1 MTKKKDKRMT
11 PKLTAE
17 HELLRPSDIW
27 SRERFIEKAR
37 FEGGIMQG
45 ADGERLVFDN
55 CVFKDM
61 SFANNDWRGVEFVDV
76 SFQTC
81 DFSNVQMENVMFHR
95 CEIVNSK
102 LTGADLANSNL
113 GHLLVIDS
121 DARYANF
128 NFSEMKEVEFADSNL
143 MDSDFYEC
151 QFKQVRFKKCKLDNA
166 NFLETD
172 LDGVD
177 LSDNTYER
185 IEVTVPKIAGCIV
198 SREQALGFARVLG
211 LTVKEE

>member
-1 MTKKKDKRMT
+1 MAEKKDKRMK
-11 PKLTAE
+11 PKLSME

-27 SRERFIEKAR
+27 MRERFIEQAR
-37 FEGGIMQG
+37 FEGGVMTG
-45 ADGERLVFDN
+45 ADEERLVFDN

-61 SFANNDWRGVEFVDV
+61 SFANSDWRGVEFVDV
-76 SFQTC
+76 LFQTC

-102 LTGADLANSNL
+102 LTGADLANSNV
-113 GHLLVIDS
+113 GHLLVKDS

-128 NFSEMKEVEFADSNL
+128 NFSEMKEVEFTDCNL

-151 QFKQVRFKKCKLDNA
+151 KFNQVRFEKCKLDNA
-166 NFLETD
+166 NFSETD

-177 LSDNTYER
+177 LSSSTYEH
-185 IEVTVPKIAGCIV
+185 IEVTIPKIAGCIV
-198 SREQALGFARVLG
+198 SIEQALGFARALG